1 MELRD
6 VLPAAAAVTGLI
18 ALPSGKARM
27 LRGTLL
33 QLLDDGTGGSDAG
46 DSGDAAAVAMAGD
59 VVSAALGWCHTGGDS
74 IPLCHAPYV
83 FVCPRLLAPAA
94 GL

>member
-1 MELRD
+1 
-6 VLPAAAAVTGLI
+6 
-18 ALPSGKARM
+18 M

-33 QLLDDGTGGSDAG
+33 QLLEDGTGSYDAAEPGGSD
-46 DSGDAAAVAMAGD
+46 VAMAGD